1 MSEITVDYLLS
12 EADSEHTYYA
22 LFVQSYKKNS
32 QNLYCFFEGYDDVK
46 YYRIRI
52 QNFTQKDIDEW
63 FYCGGKDN
71 VINAYKLIKQH
82 SEYDLSRIL
91 FFIDKD
97 FSDIIEISNQIYV
110 TPYYAIENFYTQRD
124 VLKAIIKDEFKVR
137 ENCSE
142 NNDFRLIFEIYDKL
156 ISDFH
161 NEILFFN
168 AWLACQNEKREKF
181 KEKKRLHIDNK
192 VKKYFNNI
200 VLEDLQTIADLSDLN
215 NIDKLKELFPNA
227 HEISEVE
234 LNSKIEEF
242 KQKDGCKFFR
252 GKFELHFFVSF
263 LNRIK
268 EELGKKSSSI
278 FSKKYKISLRI
289 EFSNAISV
297 LSQYAETPE
306 CLINYLEK
314 FKKAA

>member
-1 MSEITVDYLLS
+1 MSRITVDYLLN
-12 EADSEHTYYA
+12 EANSEHTYYT
-22 LFVQSYKKNS
+22 LFVQSYKKDS
-32 QNLYCFFEGYDDVK
+32 QNLYCFFEGYDDVR

-52 QNFTQKDIDEW
+52 EHFTQKDIDEW

-71 VINAYKLIKQH
+71 VINAYNLIKQH

-97 FSDIIEISNQIYV
+97 FSNITEISNQIYV
-110 TPYYAIENFYTQRD
+110 TPYYSVENFYTQRD
-124 VLKAIIKDEFKVR
+124 VLKAIVRDEFKVI
-137 ENCSE
+137 ENTSE
-142 NNDFRLIFEIYDKL
+142 NSDYELIFEIYDKL

-161 NEILFFN
+161 NETIFFN
-168 AWLACQNEKREKF
+168 AWLACQNERREKF
-181 KEKKRLHIDNK
+181 NEKRRLAIDDK

-200 VLEDLQTIADLSDLN
+200 VSEDLQTVVDLSDLK
-215 NIDKLKELFPNA
+215 NIDKLKELFPDA
-227 HEISEVE
+227 YEISEVE

-268 EELGKKSSSI
+268 EELGKKKSSF

-289 EFSNAISV
+289 EFSNALSA

-314 FKKAA
+314 FKKVI